1 MTTTTRNRFPASAR
15 VMCHRLLSM
24 LAIWCCAGPAAAIVG
39 VPADS
44 NGVDSPWAGVGS
56 ISIGNGVFTGT
67 LIAPDL
73 VLTSAHVVA
82 GTPAASITFN
92 LNFGGELTHRIAAS
106 DVIVNPAYHGFKGFQ
121 YGGQTDLAIIR
132 LRTPAPAGVPIY
144 GIYSDELPQ
153 GAVLNLVGYG
163 ASGTG
168 EAGITRGASA
178 VARHAG
184 QNVAD
189 CFAFT
194 VGADNCGIPA
204 LVGSGP
210 RAIYLF
216 DFDRPD
222 GSKGL
227 VGGTSLGPE
236 EVTLATGD
244 SGSPAFVQV
253 NGQWRIAAVNT
264 FVINATANGRAGV
277 HGTAGGGVLLS
288 GENGEWVR
296 QHVGPVSA
304 LHPEIVATT
313 VSPLPEFQGGRLIG
327 AGLLALALAVT
338 GRRAWAQ
345 IVTMLRNRP

>member
-1 MTTTTRNRFPASAR
+1 MIPRFAPRRSSPAW
-15 VMCHRLLSM
+15 CHRLLTV
-24 LAIWCCAGPAAAIVG
+24 LALWCSVGPAAAIVG

-44 NGVDSPWAGVGS
+44 NAVDSPWAGVGS
-56 ISIGNGVFTGT
+56 LSIGNGVFSGA

-82 GTPAASITFN
+82 GVPPASITFN
-92 LNFGGELTHRIAAS
+92 LNFGGDLTHRIAATE
-106 DVIVNPAYHGFKGFQ
+106 VIVNPSYHGFKGFR
-121 YGGQTDLAIIR
+121 YGGQTDVALVR
-132 LRTPAPAGVPIY
+132 LREPVPAGVPIY
-144 GIYSDELPQ
+144 GIYTDELPQ
-153 GAVLNLVGYG
+153 GAVLTLVGYG

-168 EAGITRGASA
+168 ETGVTRGASA

-194 VGADNCGIPA
+194 VGPDSCGMSA
-204 LVGSGP
+204 LIGSGP
-210 RAIYLF
+210 RAIYVF

-222 GSKGL
+222 GGKGL

-236 EVTLATGD
+236 EATLATGD

-264 FVINATANGRAGV
+264 FVINVTPNARAGV
-277 HGTAGGGVLLS
+277 YGTAGGGVLLA
-288 GENGEWVR
+288 GDNGEWVM

-304 LHPEIVATT
+304 LDREIVAAAPY
-313 VSPLPEFQGGRLIG
+313 PLPEVQGGRLVG
-327 AGLLALALAVT
+327 AGMLALAFAVT
-338 GRRAWAQ
+338 GRRAWSQ
-345 IVTMLRNRP
+345 VVTMRRNRP